1 MISLTA
7 SGGFSYAAALQ
18 VLESV
23 AAKGAVSA
31 ADFRDLQTI
40 AANLNNG
47 ITTSDPVAWIFTQLV
62 DGNPANAEWNGGSA
76 TATTLGNLTIGSSA
90 TQLNELIGKW
100 FLGTDLPDPT
110 AAGRN
115 SASPDLH
122 PIYQDYSPLPLF
134 GSAGVPQV
142 TDVNQGDVGDC
153 ELCAGM
159 VELALN
165 HPAEIDSMFVSQG
178 NGVYDVRFYVGGK
191 AMWVTVNDQLP
202 VYGGQL
208 VYNDGPALWAD
219 LLEKGYAQLSAT
231 GLIQQAP
238 VNSYTNISADYG
250 YVVAENLNFT
260 TAVEYFYSSATDW
273 QGFKQA
279 FINAVAAKDD
289 VVLESY
295 GATYD
300 AFGNQQL
307 IADHAFAVVGY
318 DAATGDFIVRNPWGV
333 EANQNYDTQFE
344 ISMADVVAVQGD
356 FVIDNSSNYNVVIS
370 TLSNITSIGQT
381 DSAGNLLPYG
391 QYLPVNTAIA
401 VKSLFAAM
409 DVAGLPISE
418 YMLQA
423 VGSGSLQLNG
433 ALNLASAA
441 QAAAGEIV
449 VSASD
454 LAKLSFTAGGSAGTT
469 DLLISGYD
477 GTSWSIASDI
487 AVTQTTYPNAVV
499 PQINAVLA
507 PSSTISLASLFSVI
521 GAAANGGTDYEFS
534 PESGA
539 GTIHL
544 NGATNLLGTSSTG
557 GVEVSAAQLAD
568 LTYTA
573 PSSASSSSGFEV
585 YVDATMF
592 NGTTQISAMA
602 QIPILVGTPVA
613 TALSEFNAGEIASWL
628 SVTDSAAN
636 VAANLD
642 ALQTLV
648 DTADISVISL
658 TDSGNPVLTVTTAQA
673 TADSGV
679 LNDIRDNFSVVQ
691 TATGSNLTISGVA
704 AALGNTVAFSGDAS
718 QYSLTKTGDG
728 VSFTV
733 ADGSGTDHLTD
744 IQALQFADFTV
755 IVAATPGSGTVTT
768 GNITEIYAAVLDR
781 EPDVAGLA
789 YYQNLL
795 TANPSLP
802 LATFALDFLQSP
814 EYVAAH
820 TYPQTSA
827 GDTQFIVDSYQ
838 NLLGR
843 TPAATETAYYQ
854 AVITKMLA
862 GITPGTAAYSTAEL
876 DAHAAV
882 LVDFSGSPEFLTDVQ
897 ITGTV
902 NKQHWLF
909 LI

>member
-1 MISLTA
+1 
-7 SGGFSYAAALQ
+7 
-18 VLESV
+18 
-23 AAKGAVSA
+23 
-31 ADFRDLQTI
+31 
-40 AANLNNG
+40 
-47 ITTSDPVAWIFTQLV
+47 V

-76 TATTLGNLTIGSSA
+76 TATKLGNLTIGSSA

-110 AAGRN
+110 AAGAT
-115 SASPDLH
+115 STSPNLH
-122 PIYQDYSPLPLF
+122 PYYQDYSALPLF
-134 GSAGVPQV
+134 GNAGVPQV

-165 HPAEIDSMFVSQG
+165 HPSELESMFVSQG
-178 NGVYDVRFYVGGK
+178 NGVYDVRFYVAGK
-191 AMWVTVNDQLP
+191 AMWVTVDDQLP
-202 VYGGQL
+202 VYDGQL
-208 VYNDGPALWAD
+208 VYNDGPALWSD
-219 LLEKGYAQLSAT
+219 LLDKAYAQLSAS
-231 GLIQQAP
+231 GLIQQAA
-238 VNSYTNISADYG
+238 VNSYTNIKADYG
-250 YVVAENLNFT
+250 YEVAENLNFT
-260 TAVEYFYSSATDW
+260 TSVGYFFSSSADW

-279 FINAVAAKDD
+279 FINAIAAKDD
-289 VVLESY
+289 VVLESL
-295 GATYD
+295 GATFD
-300 AFGNQQL
+300 ASGNQQL

-333 EANQNYDTQFE
+333 EPNQNYDTQFE

-391 QYLPVNTAIA
+391 QYLPVNSSIA

-423 VGSGSLQLNG
+423 VGSGSLQLHG
-433 ALNLASAA
+433 ASNLASAA
-441 QAAAGEIV
+441 QSAVGEIV
-449 VSASD
+449 VSAAD
-454 LAKLSFTAGGSAGTT
+454 LAKLSFTAGGSAGGT
-469 DLLISGYD
+469 DLLIYGYD
-477 GTSWSIASDI
+477 GVSWSIATDI
-487 AVTQTTYPNAVV
+487 ALTQTNYANAVV
-499 PQINAVLA
+499 PLINAVVA
-507 PSSTISLASLFSVI
+507 PSATVSLAGLFSVI
-521 GAAANGGTDYEFS
+521 GAATNSATVYEFA

-544 NGATNLLGTSSTG
+544 NGATNLLGASSTG
-557 GVEVSAAQLAD
+557 SVEVSATQLAD

-573 PSSASSSSGFEV
+573 PSSASPSRGFEV
-585 YVDATMF
+585 FIDATMF
-592 NGTTQISAMA
+592 NGTTEISAMA

-636 VAANLD
+636 VVANLD
-642 ALQTLV
+642 ALQTLIA
-648 DTADISVISL
+648 TADISVISL
-658 TDSGNPVLTVTTAQA
+658 TDSGIPVLTVTAAQA
-673 TADSGV
+673 VADSGV
-679 LNDIRDNFSVVQ
+679 LNDINGNFSVVQ
-691 TATGSNLTISGVA
+691 TASGSNLTISGIA
-704 AALGNTVAFSGDAS
+704 AALGNTVVFNGDAS
-718 QYSLTKTGDG
+718 QYSLAKTGDG

-733 ADGSGTDHLTD
+733 ANGSSTDHLSD

-755 IVAATPGSGTVTT
+755 IVAATPGSVTVTT

-789 YYQNLL
+789 FYQTLL
-795 TANPSLP
+795 TANPTLP
-802 LATFALDFLQSP
+802 LVTFALDFLQSP
-814 EYVAAH
+814 EYLAAH
-820 TYPQTSA
+820 NYAQTNE
-827 GDTQFIVDSYQ
+827 GDTQFIIDSYQ

-854 AVITKMLA
+854 AVISKMLA
-862 GITPGTAAYSTAEL
+862 GITPGTAAYTTAEL
-876 DAHAAV
+876 DAHATV

-902 NKQHWLF
+902 SKQHWLF

>member
-1 MISLTA
+1 
-7 SGGFSYAAALQ
+7 
-18 VLESV
+18 
-23 AAKGAVSA
+23 
-31 ADFRDLQTI
+31 
-40 AANLNNG
+40 
-47 ITTSDPVAWIFTQLV
+47 
-62 DGNPANAEWNGGSA
+62 
-76 TATTLGNLTIGSSA
+76 
-90 TQLNELIGKW
+90 
-100 FLGTDLPDPT
+100 
-110 AAGRN
+110 
-115 SASPDLH
+115 
-122 PIYQDYSPLPLF
+122 
-134 GSAGVPQV
+134 
-142 TDVNQGDVGDC
+142 
-153 ELCAGM
+153 
-159 VELALN
+159 
-165 HPAEIDSMFVSQG
+165 
-178 NGVYDVRFYVGGK
+178 
-191 AMWVTVNDQLP
+191 
-202 VYGGQL
+202 
-208 VYNDGPALWAD
+208 
-219 LLEKGYAQLSAT
+219 
-231 GLIQQAP
+231 
-238 VNSYTNISADYG
+238 
-250 YVVAENLNFT
+250 
-260 TAVEYFYSSATDW
+260 
-273 QGFKQA
+273 
-279 FINAVAAKDD
+279 
-289 VVLESY
+289 
-295 GATYD
+295 
-300 AFGNQQL
+300 
-307 IADHAFAVVGY
+307 
-318 DAATGDFIVRNPWGV
+318 
-333 EANQNYDTQFE
+333 
-344 ISMADVVAVQGD
+344 
-356 FVIDNSSNYNVVIS
+356 
-370 TLSNITSIGQT
+370 
-381 DSAGNLLPYG
+381 
-391 QYLPVNTAIA
+391 
-401 VKSLFAAM
+401 
-409 DVAGLPISE
+409 
-418 YMLQA
+418 MLQA

-521 GAAANGGTDYEFS
+521 GAATNGGTDYEFS

-733 ADGSGTDHLTD
+733 ADGSGTDHLSD

-795 TANPSLP
+795 TANPTLP

-862 GITPGTAAYSTAEL
+862 GITPGTAAYTTAEL